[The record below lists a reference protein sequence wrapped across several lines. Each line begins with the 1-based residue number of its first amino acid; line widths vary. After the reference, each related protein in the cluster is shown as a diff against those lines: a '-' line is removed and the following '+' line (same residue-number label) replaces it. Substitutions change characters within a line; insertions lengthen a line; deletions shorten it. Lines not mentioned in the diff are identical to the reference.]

1 LKTTFIL
8 VDFENVQPKDVDLLR
23 TGSFKIKVFVGPKQ
37 TKVPLDMARALQA
50 FGPDAEYVQ
59 ISGGGSNAL
68 DFHIA
73 YYIGRLAA
81 ENPDASFQVISKDT
95 GFDPLIRHLRTTGI
109 VCERSVSIADI
120 GKVKI
125 PNSSSSADRIDA
137 VIDNLAKRKAAKPR
151 SLKTLR
157 SSINALFVNQLSDEE
172 LDGLIEQLTRR
183 GTIKITDEGVHYDS
197 PREV

>member
-1 LKTTFIL
+1 MKTTFIL

-23 TGSFKIKVFVGPKQ
+23 SGSFKIKVFVGLKQ

-59 ISGGGSNAL
+59 IEGGGSNAL
-68 DFHIA
+68 DFHIG
-73 YYIGRLAA
+73 YYLGRLAA
-81 ENPDASFQVISKDT
+81 ENPGASFQVISKDT
-95 GFDPLIRHLRTTGI
+95 GFDPLIRHLRAKQI
-109 VCERSVSIADI
+109 ACERSATIADI
-120 GKVKI
+120 GKVKTLD
-125 PNSSSSADRIDA
+125 SSSSADRRDA

-172 LDGLIEQLTRR
+172 LDGLIEQLTTR
-183 GTIKITDEGVHYDS
+183 GTIKVSDGKVYYDS
-197 PREV
+197 LPEV

>member
-1 LKTTFIL
+1 MKTFIL
-8 VDFENVQPKDVDLLR
+8 VDFENVQPKDVALLR
-23 TGSFKIKVFVGPKQ
+23 SGSFKIKVFVGPKQ

-81 ENPDASFQVISKDT
+81 ENPGASFQVISKDT

-109 VCERSVSIADI
+109 ACERSVSIADI

-125 PNSSSSADRIDA
+125 PNSSLGVDRMDA

-172 LDGLIEQLTRR
+172 LDELIEELTRR
-183 GTIKITDEGVHYDS
+183 GTIKITDEKVHYDF
-197 PREV
+197 PHEV